1 MLTQGP
7 APRRRRGSLA
17 RAASETAETLE
28 READRLASEAAQAR
42 RDAHE
47 ARQLAVRELVSD
59 LADRLALSR

>member
-7 APRRRRGSLA
+7 AQKRRRGSLA
-17 RAASETAETLE
+17 LAACETAETLE
-28 READRLASEAAQAR
+28 READRLAFEATQAR
-42 RDAHE
+42 HEAHE